1 MIVRIASKN
10 RPGYYWAIDEGIEGY
25 LMTEAEM
32 FKLVSPGLWGSGSVS
47 FESITNPG
55 RYIRHRD
62 GKIWV
67 EEGDINDEAFKRE
80 CSWFARNDHFFTGFV
95 SFESVYQPGYFIR
108 HHSRRLEMTE
118 IFSNQDRNDASFIMS
133 DINSGQEVSTT
144 ENWRQYLGRTVEV
157 ESKAVPGHYW
167 NYEDS
172 GQARLDM
179 ESHVFRMVD
188 GLWGENTVSFESSTS
203 PGWYLRARGDRM
215 WVEQV
220 DMREEAAKQECSFN
234 VWDDRFFAGYT
245 SFEAAGRADQWIR
258 QKNREMM
265 MSMVNGYE
273 DSNDASFMLS
283 EASIK
288 PTTTTTQR
296 PTTRRQTP
304 APTTRRT
311 TTPRIEEARR
321 PGEYYHKNAMHLEF
335 YLFFL
340 ILEVTQDNDTIQKYL
355 STV

>member
-1 MIVRIASKN
+1 MGVSLVPGNMIVRITSKN

-32 FKLVSPGLWGSGSVS
+32 FKVLSPGLWGEGSIS
-47 FESITNPG
+47 FESVTRPG

-67 EEGDINDEAFKRE
+67 EEGNLHDDAFKKE
-80 CSWFARNDHFFTGFV
+80 CSWFARQDHFFTGFV

-133 DINSGQEVSTT
+133 DINSGLEVSGQT
-144 ENWRQYLGRTVEV
+144 ENWRQFLGKTLEV

-167 NYEDS
+167 NYGDS
-172 GQARLDM
+172 GQARLEV

-188 GLWGENTVSFESSTS
+188 GLWGQNTVSFESTTS
-203 PGWYLRARGDRM
+203 PGFYLRARGDRM

-220 DMREEAAKQECSFN
+220 DTREEAANRECSFN

-245 SFEAAGRADQWIR
+245 SFESASNQDQWIR
-258 QKNREMM
+258 QKDRDMM
-265 MSMVNGYE
+265 LSMVNGYE
-273 DSNDASFMLS
+273 DSNDASFLLS
-283 EASIK
+283 EASVR
-288 PTTTTTQR
+288 TTTTTQR
-296 PTTRRQTP
+296 PTTRRR
-304 APTTRRT
+304 TTRPTRPP
-311 TTPRIEEARR
+311 TTPRQEEARA
-321 PGEYYHKNAMHLEF
+321 PS
-335 YLFFL
+335 
-340 ILEVTQDNDTIQKYL
+340 KYASEPETHDKTL

>member
-1 MIVRIASKN
+1 MRIASKN

-32 FKLVSPGLWGSGSVS
+32 FRVVSPGLWGAGSIS
-47 FESITNPG
+47 FESITRPG

-67 EEGDINDEAFKRE
+67 EEGDTNNEAFKRE

-95 SFESVYQPGYFIR
+95 SFESVYQPGFFIR

-133 DINSGQEVSTT
+133 DINSGVEVAVSQT
-144 ENWRQYLGRTVEV
+144 ENWRQFLGKTVEV

-167 NYEDS
+167 NYDAA
-172 GQARLDM
+172 ARGKALLQL

-188 GLWGENTVSFESSTS
+188 GLWGENTVSFESTTS
-203 PGWYLRARGDRM
+203 PGFYLRARGDNM

-220 DMREEAAKQECSFN
+220 DRREEAANQECSFN

-245 SFEAAGRADQWIR
+245 SFETAGRQDQWIR
-258 QKNREMM
+258 QKNRDLQV
-265 MSMVNGYE
+265 SMVRGYE
-273 DSNDASFMLS
+273 DSNDASFLLS
-283 EASIK
+283 EAVVRTTTTPR
-288 PTTTTTQR
+288 PTPPRRRTTRPPPPPTTTQR
-296 PTTRRQTP
+296 
-304 APTTRRT
+304 
-311 TTPRIEEARR
+311 IVEARR
-321 PGEYYHKNAMHLEF
+321 PSK
-335 YLFFL
+335 
-340 ILEVTQDNDTIQKYL
+340 
-355 STV
+355 

>member
-1 MIVRIASKN
+1 MIVRILSKN

-25 LMTEAEM
+25 LMTQPEM
-32 FKLVSPGLWGSGSVS
+32 FKVVSPGLWGQGSIS

-67 EEGDINDEAFKRE
+67 EEGNIYDENFKRE

-133 DINSGQEVSTT
+133 DINSGMEVVQQ
-144 ENWRQYLGRTVEV
+144 ENWRKFLGKTLEV

-167 NYEDS
+167 AYVNS
-172 GQARLDM
+172 GQAKLNV

-188 GLWGENTVSFESSTS
+188 GLWGENTISFESSTS
-203 PGWYLRARGDRM
+203 PGFYLRARGDRM

-220 DMREEAAKQECSFN
+220 DMREDAAKQECSFN

-245 SFEAAGRADQWIR
+245 SFESAGKSDQWIR
-258 QKNREMM
+258 QKNRELQ

-283 EASIK
+283 EASVK
-288 PTTTTTQR
+288 APTTT
-296 PTTRRQTP
+296 
-304 APTTRRT
+304 TTRRT
-311 TTPRIEEARR
+311 TTRRTTRTTTTTTTPAIVEARR
-321 PGEYYHKNAMHLEF
+321 PS
-335 YLFFL
+335 
-340 ILEVTQDNDTIQKYL
+340 KYGL
-355 STV
+355 T